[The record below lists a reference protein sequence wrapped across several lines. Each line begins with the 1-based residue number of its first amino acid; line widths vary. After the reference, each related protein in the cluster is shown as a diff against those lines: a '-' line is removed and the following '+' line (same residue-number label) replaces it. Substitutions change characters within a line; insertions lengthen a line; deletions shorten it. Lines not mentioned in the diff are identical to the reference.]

1 MIATASAGAVVS
13 MVTAWLA
20 VLPTLPAPSMIRASY
35 VKLGAVHGGGVVEAP
50 GPSPWSGVASVQVVP
65 PLLLT
70 WIFSPAASAP
80 LLPDT
85 ISVVSLVMK
94 SPTVPLSLAIAVI
107 ASASAGPVCRW

>member
-1 MIATASAGAVVS
+1 MPCTVAVSSRLQLVAVVW
-13 MVTAWLA
+13 VT
-20 VLPTLPAPSMIRASY
+20 
-35 VKLGAVHGGGVVEAP
+35 
-50 GPSPWSGVASVQVVP
+50 SVQVVP

-107 ASASAGPVCRW
+107 ARASAGAVVSMVMAWLAVVPTLPALSTIRA

>member
-1 MIATASAGAVVS
+1 MPCTVAVSSRLQPVAVVW
-13 MVTAWLA
+13 VT
-20 VLPTLPAPSMIRASY
+20 
-35 VKLGAVHGGGVVEAP
+35 
-50 GPSPWSGVASVQVVP
+50 SVQVVP

-107 ASASAGPVCRW
+107 ARASAGAVVSMVMAWLAVVPTLPALSTIRA